1 MAEYELLTHRVRQ
14 IERERAREAAL
25 ASAPTLPAV
34 QEAVRAATAEQKA
47 DDLQL
52 AVQLAAVR
60 ERAEVFLSQLNRHY
74 LQISASLLVAGAV
87 DEAVGVESFLTQQ
100 VNRSGQHVVYSP
112 RLGLEA
118 GVIPEILKLR
128 AGSYV
133 EPTRFD
139 TSDPRVHATL
149 GADIRLFRWNVFG
162 LWPDDYMWR
171 LGLGGDVSRRYL
183 SWGLTIGGWYP
194 RRGGSPSDSATATD

>member
-1 MAEYELLTHRVRQ
+1 MWACLCGMALRWLPRRFLAYSHR
-14 IERERAREAAL
+14 RA
-25 ASAPTLPAV
+25 
-34 QEAVRAATAEQKA
+34 
-47 DDLQL
+47 
-52 AVQLAAVR
+52 
-60 ERAEVFLSQLNRHY
+60 RAEVYLSHLNRHY
-74 LQISASLLVAGAV
+74 LQISASLLLAGSV

-118 GVIPEILKLR
+118 GVIPEILKVR

-139 TSDPRVHATL
+139 TSDPRVHGTL
-149 GADIRLFRWNVFG
+149 GLDIRLFRWNVFG
-162 LWPDDYMWR
+162 FWPDDYMWR
-171 LGLGGDVSRRYL
+171 LGLGGDASRRYL

-194 RRGGSPSDSATATD
+194 RRGSSPPDSTKVAD